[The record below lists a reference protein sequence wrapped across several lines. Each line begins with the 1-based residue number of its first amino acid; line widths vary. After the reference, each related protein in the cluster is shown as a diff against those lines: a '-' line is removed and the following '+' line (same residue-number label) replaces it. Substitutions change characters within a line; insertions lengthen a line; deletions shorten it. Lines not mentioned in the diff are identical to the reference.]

1 MEGPRARDSSLV
13 NQHTRDLLLWVE
25 REPRTYSEAVET
37 WRTSCPRFST
47 WEDAIA
53 DELVA
58 VVRNG
63 SVSTV
68 VVTAL
73 GRRALAKA

>member
-1 MEGPRARDSSLV
+1 M
-13 NQHTRDLLLWVE
+13 NHHTRELLLWVE

-37 WRTSCPRFST
+37 WRTSCPRLST

-53 DELVA
+53 DELVE

-68 VVTAL
+68 VVTEL
-73 GRRALAKA
+73 GRRELAKA

>member
-1 MEGPRARDSSLV
+1 MNP
-13 NQHTRDLLLWVE
+13 HTRELLLWVG
-25 REPRTYSEAVET
+25 REPRTYSEAVEI
-37 WRTSCPRFST
+37 WRTSCPRLST

-53 DELVA
+53 DELVE

-68 VVTAL
+68 VVTEL
-73 GRRALAKA
+73 GRRGLAKA